1 MKEIAEDSSPE
12 VLEEVKVTKMN
23 GTKNGSNNSNDV
35 KYPANCAMRL
45 GSSPDGDDTD
55 IYEPK
60 QNKKIWRILT
70 VLVYVFTVSFGES
83 NSEYFIRILHNTVKS
98 NILLIPGAILLS
110 LYYLFLW
117 DPYKNAGQYPTQSAQ
132 ASNAPAP
139 PTPQSQNTPT
149 EATPSMNLDDSSTLS
164 DITLNKVVED
174 LNKGMEPKALA
185 LAIKEL
191 ANKEAKEDK
200 HLEVPLHLFK
210 KGMFSCQCCQLCTKV

>member
-1 MKEIAEDSSPE
+1 M
-12 VLEEVKVTKMN
+12 
-23 GTKNGSNNSNDV
+23 
-35 KYPANCAMRL
+35 
-45 GSSPDGDDTD
+45 
-55 IYEPK
+55 
-60 QNKKIWRILT
+60 
-70 VLVYVFTVSFGES
+70 
-83 NSEYFIRILHNTVKS
+83 
-98 NILLIPGAILLS
+98 LS

-185 LAIKEL
+185 LAIKAL

-210 KGMFSCQCCQLCTKV
+210 KGMLSVLPSIYT

>member
-1 MKEIAEDSSPE
+1 M
-12 VLEEVKVTKMN
+12 
-23 GTKNGSNNSNDV
+23 
-35 KYPANCAMRL
+35 
-45 GSSPDGDDTD
+45 
-55 IYEPK
+55 
-60 QNKKIWRILT
+60 
-70 VLVYVFTVSFGES
+70 
-83 NSEYFIRILHNTVKS
+83 
-98 NILLIPGAILLS
+98 LS

-210 KGMFSCQCCQLCTKV
+210 KGMLSCQCCQLCTKV

>member
-1 MKEIAEDSSPE
+1 M
-12 VLEEVKVTKMN
+12 
-23 GTKNGSNNSNDV
+23 
-35 KYPANCAMRL
+35 
-45 GSSPDGDDTD
+45 
-55 IYEPK
+55 
-60 QNKKIWRILT
+60 
-70 VLVYVFTVSFGES
+70 
-83 NSEYFIRILHNTVKS
+83 
-98 NILLIPGAILLS
+98 LS

-191 ANKEAKEDK
+191 AQKEAKEDK

-210 KGMFSCQCCQLCTKV
+210 KGMFSCQFCQLCTKAEKFLFLLAQHHKKGDKRLP

>member
-70 VLVYVFTVSFGES
+70 VLVYVFTVSF
-83 NSEYFIRILHNTVKS
+83 
-98 NILLIPGAILLS
+98 GAILLS

-210 KGMFSCQCCQLCTKV
+210 KAQHHKKGDKRQP

>member
-70 VLVYVFTVSFGES
+70 VLVYVFTVSF
-83 NSEYFIRILHNTVKS
+83 
-98 NILLIPGAILLS
+98 GAILLS

-191 ANKEAKEDK
+191 AKKEAKEDK

-210 KGMFSCQCCQLCTKV
+210 KAQHHKKGDKRQP

>member
-83 NSEYFIRILHNTVKS
+83 NPYHIIWYNTLQQKR
-98 NILLIPGAILLS
+98 LT
-110 LYYLFLW
+110 YYLFQVPFCYLCIICS
-117 DPYKNAGQYPTQSAQ
+117 YGIPTKMLVNTQLKVLRQ
-132 ASNAPAP
+132 AMLQPLP
-139 PTPQSQNTPT
+139 
-149 EATPSMNLDDSSTLS
+149 LL
-164 DITLNKVVED
+164 
-174 LNKGMEPKALA
+174 KA
-185 LAIKEL
+185 KT
-191 ANKEAKEDK
+191 
-200 HLEVPLHLFK
+200 HPLRPL
-210 KGMFSCQCCQLCTKV
+210 LP

>member
-70 VLVYVFTVSFGES
+70 VLVYVFTVSFG
-83 NSEYFIRILHNTVKS
+83 
-98 NILLIPGAILLS
+98 AILLS

-139 PTPQSQNTPT
+139 PTPQSPNTPT
-149 EATPSMNLDDSSTLS
+149 EATPSMNFDDSSTLS

-185 LAIKEL
+185 LAIKAL

-210 KGMFSCQCCQLCTKV
+210 KAQHHKKGDKRQP

>member
-70 VLVYVFTVSFGES
+70 VLVYVFTVSFG
-83 NSEYFIRILHNTVKS
+83 
-98 NILLIPGAILLS
+98 AILLS

-117 DPYKNAGQYPTQSAQ
+117 YPYKNAGQYPTQSAQ

-191 ANKEAKEDK
+191 AKKEAKEDK

-210 KGMFSCQCCQLCTKV
+210 KLNTTRKGTKGNPESPSMSQPKHSFI